1 MDDPRALYPL
11 LCLYILVSVSAEL
24 VALPSGI
31 RLYLEKE
38 KTYIGRNPDNDVV
51 ATERYVSRRHCAV
64 IMMGTHFF
72 LEDLKSSN
80 GTYINGRLI
89 NETVR
94 LRNKDKISFG
104 KELPAFQFRTYS
116 VFTQKVEELIHKP
129 VYLAYIGAVAALFLG
144 LFVYLAFIKSPSPDR
159 IDAWNWLHRLQR
171 AHGAGVFPNDPAFL
185 EAVEK
190 WIERVRRDEALR
202 PTVEWRLEYRDMIE
216 DTLKANNLPVDYA
229 LIVWAESQYDQKALN
244 HRSGA
249 AGMWQLLPS
258 TARAYGLRVDHQMD
272 ERLDP
277 ARSTQAAARYLND
290 LVSIFGKDSFLLVL
304 AAYNAGDN
312 AVLYGLKRIK
322 DPIRDRNF
330 WYLYT
335 HDLIPSETKEYV
347 MKIVALAIIAE
358 ESRSMVGN

>member
-1 MDDPRALYPL
+1 MT
-11 LCLYILVSVSAEL
+11 VKAEL

-31 RLYLEKE
+31 GLYLEKE

-64 IMMGTHFF
+64 IMMGAHFF

-80 GTYINGRLI
+80 GTFINGRRI
-89 NETVR
+89 NETGR
-94 LRNKDKISFG
+94 LRNKDTISFG
-104 KELPAFQFRTYS
+104 KELPAYQFRTYS
-116 VFTQKVEELIHKP
+116 AFIWKAKELTHDP
-129 VYLAYIGAVAALFLG
+129 VHIAYIGAAVALLLG
-144 LFVYLAFIKSPSPDR
+144 LLGYLAFFRPQDR
-159 IDAWNWLHRLQR
+159 IDARNGLYRLQR
-171 AHGAGVFPNDPAFL
+171 EYGAGVFPNDPEFL

-216 DTLKANNLPVDYA
+216 DTLKANSLSVDYA
-229 LIVWAESQYDQKALN
+229 LIVWAESQYDQKARN
-244 HRSGA
+244 SQSGA

-258 TARAYGLRVDHQMD
+258 TARAYGLRVDHQVD

-277 ARSTQAAARYLND
+277 ARSTQAAASYLKD

-312 AVLYGLKRIK
+312 TVLYGLKRIE
-322 DPIRDRNF
+322 DPIKDRNF

-335 HDLIPSETKEYV
+335 HDLVPSETKEYV

-358 ESRSMVGN
+358 ESQSTVGN

>member
-1 MDDPRALYPL
+1 MT
-11 LCLYILVSVSAEL
+11 VKAEL
-24 VALPSGI
+24 VSLPSGMG
-31 RLYLEKE
+31 LYLEKE
-38 KTYIGRNPDNDVV
+38 KTYIGRNPENDVV

-64 IMMGTHFF
+64 IMMGAHFF

-80 GTYINGRLI
+80 GTFINGRRI

-94 LRNKDKISFG
+94 LRNKDTISFG
-104 KELPAFQFRTYS
+104 KEFPAYQFRTCS
-116 VFTQKVEELIHKP
+116 TFTWKAKELIHDP
-129 VYLAYIGAVAALFLG
+129 FYFAYIGAVMALLLG
-144 LFVYLAFIKSPSPDR
+144 LLGYLAFFRPQDR
-159 IDAWNWLHRLQR
+159 IDAWNGLHRLQR
-171 AHGAGVFPNDPAFL
+171 LHGTGVFPNDPAFL
-185 EAVEK
+185 EAVGK
-190 WIERVRRDEALR
+190 WIERVRQDEALR
-202 PTVEWRLEYRDMIE
+202 PTLEWRLEYRNIIE

-229 LIVWAESQYDQKALN
+229 LIVWAESQYDQKARN
-244 HRSGA
+244 SHSGA

-258 TARAYGLRVDHQMD
+258 TARAYGLRVDYQVD
-272 ERLDP
+272 ERMDP

-322 DPIRDRNF
+322 DPIKDRNF

-358 ESRSMVGN
+358 ESRAAVGN